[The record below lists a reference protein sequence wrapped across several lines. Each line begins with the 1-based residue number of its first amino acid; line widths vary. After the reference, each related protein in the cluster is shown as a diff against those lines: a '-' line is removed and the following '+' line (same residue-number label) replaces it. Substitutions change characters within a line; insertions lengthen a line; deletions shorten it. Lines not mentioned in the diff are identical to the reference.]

1 MKYVGTEQFYN
12 TYKIYNLVSVTI
24 FFPVS
29 VLTVSICTT
38 YNKTD
43 SQPDHAQFNHAIFQ
57 HVKMSNCSLDP
68 VIEILK
74 KTLYKNNIN
83 VNIQSVNKITIL
95 LNLLML

>member
-12 TYKIYNLVSVTI
+12 IINLYIYNLVSVTP
-24 FFPVS
+24 FFSVS

-57 HVKMSNCSLDP
+57 HVKMLNCSLDP
-68 VIEILK
+68 VIEI
-74 KTLYKNNIN
+74 
-83 VNIQSVNKITIL
+83 
-95 LNLLML
+95 

>member
-43 SQPDHAQFNHAIFQ
+43 SQPDHTQFNHAIFQ

-68 VIEILK
+68 VIEI
-74 KTLYKNNIN
+74 
-83 VNIQSVNKITIL
+83 
-95 LNLLML
+95 

>member
-1 MKYVGTEQFYN
+1 MKYVGIEQFYN

-24 FFPVS
+24 FFPIS

-43 SQPDHAQFNHAIFQ
+43 SQPDHAQLNHAIFQ

-68 VIEILK
+68 VIEMS
-74 KTLYKNNIN
+74 NNT
-83 VNIQSVNKITIL
+83 VQKQ
-95 LNLLML
+95 